1 MVLITFL
8 MACLKNPTIISSAT
22 TEQWPA
28 WMILELETDQTIPS
42 TVSTRLLEVAKQHNI
57 QLDLQSTPAEFEVSK
72 HTASLTS
79 PALFI
84 ETQAEFYAQV
94 NGRFR
99 WEVRAQIDLYD
110 GAEHHVENL
119 VIPVFH
125 QFHHQRHAESLEA
138 ALPTL
143 ERKLHAM
150 LNQYIQAQ

>member
-8 MACLKNPTIISSAT
+8 MACLKSPTVISSAT

-28 WMILELETDQTIPS
+28 WMVLELETDQTIPS

-57 QLDLQSTPAEFEVSK
+57 QLDLQSIPAEFEVSK
-72 HTASLTS
+72 QTASLTS

-110 GAEHHVENL
+110 GTEHHVENL